1 MVRFTVNGRP
11 FSERAFRHALEAAT
25 YRAVVDRVRE
35 IVARATGDDAA
46 TVLIDIHGT
55 SISGLS
61 FTVSGPEGAVAKV
74 REAFAA

>member
-1 MVRFTVNGRP
+1 MAKLTVNGRP
-11 FSERAFRHALEAAT
+11 FTERAFRDILEAAA
-25 YRAVVDRVRE
+25 YGAVVGRVRGM
-35 IVARATGDDAA
+35 VARAAGDDADA
-46 TVLIDIHGT
+46 VSVDIHGT